1 MGQTAAEEGRA
12 QVRRY
17 YDVNSWKFLVTGSQR
32 ALHRELWGPGV
43 TNRSQAVHHAHALV
57 LAELGP
63 DDRKVLDLGC
73 GVGAAASY
81 LADRLPV
88 EVVGVSISPAQIRLA
103 ERYAARAGQRP
114 GTVRFTEADFT
125 ELPKDLADVD
135 LAFAIESFVHADPAT
150 AFFREAA
157 RVLRPGGALV
167 VLDDVR
173 TGDPADPRLADFQA
187 GWHAPSVL
195 SVEEATHLAA
205 DAGLVLVGSRDLSPL
220 QRLRRPRDRVIRA
233 AQPLLRLG
241 RGRSMWADAMVGGDA
256 LQRCH
261 LAGVLEYRLLR
272 FVRRTEATVL
282 D

>member
-1 MGQTAAEEGRA
+1 MGQTAAEDGRA
-12 QVRRY
+12 EVRRY
-17 YDVNSWKFLVTGSQR
+17 YDVNSWKFLVTGSVR
-32 ALHRELWGPGV
+32 GLHRELWGPGV
-43 TNRSQAVHHAHALV
+43 MDRRQAVHHAHALV

-63 DDRKVLDLGC
+63 DERKVLDLGC

-81 LADRLPV
+81 LADRLPL

-135 LAFAIESFVHADPAT
+135 LAFAIESFVHADPAA

-187 GWHAPSVL
+187 GWHAPAS
-195 SVEEATHLAA
+195 SRWRKPP
-205 DAGLVLVGSRDLSPL
+205 GSRPPPAWSWSAPATCRPCNGCGAPATGSSTPPSRCSASGAAARCGPTRWSAGMRCSGATSP
-220 QRLRRPRDRVIRA
+220 VCWSTACSASSA
-233 AQPLLRLG
+233 APVS
-241 RGRSMWADAMVGGDA
+241 RS
-256 LQRCH
+256 
-261 LAGVLEYRLLR
+261 
-272 FVRRTEATVL
+272 
-282 D
+282 